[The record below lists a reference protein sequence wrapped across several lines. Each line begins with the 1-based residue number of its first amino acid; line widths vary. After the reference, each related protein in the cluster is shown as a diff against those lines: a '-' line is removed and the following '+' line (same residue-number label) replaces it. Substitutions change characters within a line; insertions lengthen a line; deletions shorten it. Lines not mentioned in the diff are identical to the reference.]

1 MKSRLHFKISSSG
14 LLALLVLPV
23 GLSRKP
29 LSLLTI
35 PSPTWA
41 RWGVAG
47 RIAQR
52 LKLIMQ
58 GGWPAL
64 RT

>member
-1 MKSRLHFKISSSG
+1 MKSTLHFTVSSLG
-14 LLALLVLPV
+14 LLAPLALPV
-23 GLSRKP
+23 GVSRKP
-29 LSLLTI
+29 PSLLTI
-35 PSPTWA
+35 PSPTSA

-52 LKLIMQ
+52 RTLIMQ
-58 GGWPAL
+58 GGWQVL

>member
-1 MKSRLHFKISSSG
+1 MKSRLHFKVSSSG

-23 GLSRKP
+23 GLSAQAPKP
-29 LSLLTI
+29 AHYTVTDLGTLGGSGTNSTATTLT
-35 PSPTWA
+35 
-41 RWGVAG
+41 
-47 RIAQR
+47 
-52 LKLIMQ
+52 MQ